1 MATLLHEWVNITT
14 RQQTLNCW
22 LRVVYIHNCSLNTKY
37 AMQMHNLYCIYMQWQ
52 HVHALLQEVSV
63 NEKTESGYSVLSS
76 ILTCTCNSLVLTSG
90 INWQQIHKV
99 YILAQHS
106 RITLLHTFDGQGHS
120 EVDKYTHK
128 NHHLQQ
134 PLDHC
139 STVCVAGYFVKSCKC
154 ASTFIVI
161 NLGNLSQVC
170 KHFRQEL

>member
-1 MATLLHEWVNITT
+1 
-14 RQQTLNCW
+14 
-22 LRVVYIHNCSLNTKY
+22 
-37 AMQMHNLYCIYMQWQ
+37 MQNFTCINLYCIYMQWQ

-63 NEKTESGYSVLSS
+63 NEKTESRYSVLSS
-76 ILTCTCNSLVLTSG
+76 ILTCTYNSLVLTPA

-99 YILAQHS
+99 YKLTTQHS
-106 RITLLHTFDGQGHS
+106 LNTLLHTFDGQGHS

-139 STVCVAGYFVKSCKC
+139 STVCVAGYLHWYKSCKC
-154 ASTFIVI
+154 ASTFIVT

-170 KHFRQEL
+170 KHFHQEL